1 MGMEDLK
8 NSDKVEIEVTDGTY
22 LYLRRCRYFSKICAQ
37 NYWPY
42 CVKSLLQ
49 ILNAFLSLLSMQD
62 IRDVVRGRL
71 RGTLAPPA
79 PLGIIGFGKEKR
91 MIHCIT

>member
-1 MGMEDLK
+1 MISQIISEFIFLRFMHISRSRMGMEDLK

-71 RGTLAPPA
+71 RGL
-79 PLGIIGFGKEKR
+79 
-91 MIHCIT
+91 